1 MTSPYVVSGPV
12 WGEQFYGRK
21 SLIADITG
29 GVYRAL
35 FVMGTRQIGKTSL
48 LRQLNTLAPALC
60 LDLQL
65 VGGSPDKLTHLV
77 RQELRRKRERFP
89 WLPQAE
95 AVDGED
101 LFGILEMADDAAD
114 SAGATLLLLVDEAEA
129 LRRIAQSDPTF
140 LEQLRGQMQRS
151 YALRAVLVAAKRL
164 ADLGSDLES
173 LLKKN

>member
-1 MTSPYVVSGPV
+1 MTNPYVVSGPV

-114 SAGATLLLLVDEAEA
+114 SAGATLLLLVDEDCPERPHVPGATA
-129 LRRIAQSDPTF
+129 GTDAA
-140 LEQLRGQMQRS
+140 QLRPESGACGRQASGRPGQ
-151 YALRAVLVAAKRL
+151 
-164 ADLGSDLES
+164 
-173 LLKKN
+173 